1 MERIQAS
8 PADEIVLVDHFEE
21 DEDEIREVHAKFV
34 QDSRFKGIR
43 RDFTIFNKCQLLQS
57 LQSFKNKRGNT
68 HRINLKFVRQVPERH
83 RQFAWRSLQVSGLG
97 FVLAAIPACIWYFTE
112 FKSIYLLV
120 ASLLFFVAGLIALLL
135 FFYRSRDTYVYR
147 SIAAGVPL
155 IELDFNKPNRQEFEA
170 FTDRLENYIRQAQS
184 SGLNNQQRLA
194 GELKDIRRLKE
205 AGLFSE
211 EIYANSRTLIFKHKE
226 FSAG

>member
-1 MERIQAS
+1 MESIQATT
-8 PADEIVLVDHFEE
+8 ADEIILVDHFED
-21 DEDEIREVHAKFV
+21 DEDEIREVHVKFV
-34 QDSRFKGIR
+34 QDRRFKGIR
-43 RDFTIFNKCQLLQS
+43 RDFTIFNKNQLLQS

-68 HRINLKFVRQVPERH
+68 HRINLKFVRQAPERH
-83 RQFAWRSLQVSGLG
+83 RQFAWRSLQISGLG
-97 FVLAAIPACIWYFTE
+97 FVLSAIPACVWYFTE

-120 ASLLFFVAGLIALLL
+120 ASLLFFVAGVVALLL

-170 FTDRLENYIRQAQS
+170 FTDRLEAYIRKAQS

-205 AGLFSE
+205 AGLLSE
-211 EIYANSRTLIFKHKE
+211 EIYANSRALIFKHKE
-226 FSAG
+226 FSVG